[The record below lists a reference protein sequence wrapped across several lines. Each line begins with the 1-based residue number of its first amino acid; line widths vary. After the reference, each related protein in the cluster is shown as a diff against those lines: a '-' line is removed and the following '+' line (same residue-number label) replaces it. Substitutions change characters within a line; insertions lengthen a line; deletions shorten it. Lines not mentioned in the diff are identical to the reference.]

1 MHPIG
6 VLTRIA
12 KDGTRARAII
22 SWPLRAIQVKARYP
36 GQGEHAS
43 RYHANPAPMQYP
55 CQLDLGCAGTPLK
68 RKHFIPGLRSELMSG
83 PPPAP
88 STLRPPAP
96 THHTLA
102 FTPYRP
108 ETDISRYTLQ
118 ARSQTLAGT
127 PYRPDPTAKL
137 PASAAP
143 CLPAARD
150 PFRKRFR
157 NWFLQLI

>member
-1 MHPIG
+1 
-6 VLTRIA
+6 
-12 KDGTRARAII
+12 
-22 SWPLRAIQVKARYP
+22 
-36 GQGEHAS
+36 
-43 RYHANPAPMQYP
+43 MQYP

-127 PYRPDPTAKL
+127 PYRPDPAAKP
-137 PASAAP
+137 PASAGP
-143 CLPAARD
+143 CLLALRD
-150 PFRKRFR
+150 PCPRQCWSRTLRPGVTRPNSKESKRTSDLSYPTKSTAPSLLR
-157 NWFLQLI
+157 PHRHW